1 MTFIILIRTDPGPVC
16 NVHNLVSHPLPCC
29 RVPYLQVALLEAM
42 VLTLRQR
49 LQEEE
54 QRSAALEQ
62 ELGGSRQ
69 EVAELAAARQEL
81 LEDVALLRGRLGD
94 TEARLQQ
101 AVARNEGLE
110 LQVGGWKG
118 EGWCWL
124 RGRCVCVCGG
134 GGSCVCI
141 GPCVVW
147 IS

>member
-1 MTFIILIRTDPGPVC
+1 M
-16 NVHNLVSHPLPCC
+16 
-29 RVPYLQVALLEAM
+29 ALLEAM

-110 LQVGGWKG
+110 LQVGRLARAL
-118 EGWCWL
+118 CRVQCL
-124 RGRCVCVCGG
+124 QLPQHSLC
-134 GGSCVCI
+134 
-141 GPCVVW
+141 
-147 IS
+147 